1 MLYIKWRSA
10 NQTQQ
15 YFKYWNCIKLSSF
28 GIVGKKAQLA
38 LGNTQRSWFQLNLN
52 LEISRAASKKNRNDK
67 LWHHMVIDIY
77 IYICIYNYCW
87 KSPNS
92 NHLYDHGFM
101 DVINK
106 YTNCQAVAK
115 IDLVHKQVICPL
127 FHGGSLHELRNISLV
142 FGLSK
147 FWQTLSIWYINIYIH
162 LGQHWLRFGFRDI
175 ISWTYTVKS
184 L

>member
-1 MLYIKWRSA
+1 MEFWQGKLIKSYSFHYPKINQYDKDPGSNKQFGSVAIKSIKYIRGLNNQSIYYYMLYIKWRSA
-10 NQTQQ
+10 NQIQQ

-67 LWHHMVIDIY
+67 LWHHIVID

-106 YTNCQAVAK
+106 YTNCQAVK
-115 IDLVHKQVICPL
+115 KL
-127 FHGGSLHELRNISLV
+127 
-142 FGLSK
+142 
-147 FWQTLSIWYINIYIH
+147 T
-162 LGQHWLRFGFRDI
+162 
-175 ISWTYTVKS
+175 
-184 L
+184 